1 MVSARRISSYVAE
14 HFSRFGV
21 NKQQEIARLSFEI
34 CRREKL
40 AGPSFLRQYY
50 GRESGGDFAAVKAA
64 LLQRRFPQTVR
75 LYAGASSASAQSQQP
90 RWYLP
95 ALQVDPAARRRPV
108 DPLTPPQEIIIE
120 EGLESGY
127 MAQKLTRCFPQA
139 RVRRIVSLKA
149 FLAGRCF
156 SLAEYNRRRR
166 SFFVARPQGMDLCQV
181 CPCTQAALRCGY
193 QLLTAGFGCAY
204 DCAYCFLQEYQ
215 NIPGILFP
223 DSLDHFFDAFS
234 KTALSRGMFPRPR
247 IGTGEFT
254 DSLVYDR
261 LTGFSQELVAFFRRR
276 PEVDFEFKTKS
287 TAIDGLLAARP
298 AGNIVVSW
306 TLSPAEAARLYEPQV
321 PSCRQRLLAAQRC
334 AAAGYRVGFHF
345 DPIIHGRGWEKG
357 YAVLIDDLFR
367 CIPARDIAWIS
378 LGTLRCNPRL
388 KKIVENRF
396 PQSPLFDGEMLIDF
410 DGKLRYAQALRVQI
424 YRTVAGMVRRHS
436 AKVKLYLCME
446 SSQVWKASL

>member
-1 MVSARRISSYVAE
+1 MLSAAMVSARVRAL
-14 HFSRFGV
+14 FPRFGV

-40 AGPSFLRQYY
+40 AAPSFLRSYCSPDR
-50 GRESGGDFAAVKAA
+50 GSDFAAVKAA
-64 LLQRRFPQTVR
+64 LLQRRFPQTLR
-75 LYAGASSASAQSQQP
+75 LYAAASSASAQSPQP

-127 MAQKLTRCFPQA
+127 MAQKLARCFPQA
-139 RVRRIVSLKA
+139 PVRRIVSLKS
-149 FLAGRCF
+149 FLAGRSF
-156 SLAEYNRRRR
+156 GLDDYNRRRR
-166 SFFVARPQGMDLCQV
+166 YFFVARPQGADLCQA
-181 CPCTQAALRCGY
+181 CPCTHAALRCGY

-234 KTALSRGMFPRPR
+234 KTALSRGIFPRPR

-306 TLSPAEAARLYEPQV
+306 TLSPSGAARRYEPQV

-345 DPIIHGRGWEKG
+345 DPIIHSRGWERG
-357 YAVLIDDLFR
+357 YAALIDDLFR
-367 CIPARDIAWIS
+367 CIPSRRIAWIS

-396 PQSPLFDGEMLIDF
+396 PHSPLFDGEMLLDF
-410 DGKLRYAQALRVQI
+410 DGKLRYAQPLRVQI
-424 YRTVAGMVRRHS
+424 YRTVAELVRRHS

-446 SSQVWKASL
+446 TPQVWKASL